1 MDEKQ
6 YKKYKYAIQK
16 YRRSLEKGEPNKKNE
31 FVETRYNNS
40 FKISIDVT
48 KLIKMYNTYL
58 KKINKILT
66 DINIENENKLKKYK
80 DINND
85 LSTKILNIQKEL
97 TINSNKLQSG
107 LKEKN
112 LSESD
117 VTHYNNLINRIK
129 KDTSTLKF

>member
-6 YKKYKYAIQK
+6 YKKYKHEIQK
-16 YRRSLEKGEPNKKNE
+16 YRQSLDKGKPNNKNK
-31 FVETRYNNS
+31 FIETRYNNS

-48 KLIKMYNTYL
+48 KLINMYNTYL

-66 DINIENENKLKKYK
+66 DVNIENENKLKKYK
-80 DINND
+80 DINNN
-85 LSTKILNIQKEL
+85 LSIKILDIQKEL
-97 TINSNKLQSG
+97 TINANKLQSG
-107 LKEKN
+107 LKENK